1 MRYEESAVLEL
12 KEQVNADF
20 KKEIIAFANT
30 DGGEIFVGVARDG
43 SITGVENAEAEME
56 RIGNMI
62 RDGIKPDL
70 TAYTAIEKVME
81 GGQGVDPCHGV
92 PRLEA
97 ALPPDRQGAET
108 VRRFC
113 TAWSFLRPGHG

>member
-43 SITGVENAEAEME
+43 SITGVENAEA
-56 RIGNMI
+56 
-62 RDGIKPDL
+62 
-70 TAYTAIEKVME
+70 
-81 GGQGVDPCHGV
+81 
-92 PRLEA
+92 
-97 ALPPDRQGAET
+97 DRQHD
-108 VRRFC
+108 
-113 TAWSFLRPGHG
+113 PGRHQAGPNRLHRH

>member
-30 DGGEIFVGVARDG
+30 DGGEIFVGVAKDG

-62 RDGIKPDL
+62 RDGIKP
-70 TAYTAIEKVME
+70 
-81 GGQGVDPCHGV
+81 
-92 PRLEA
+92 
-97 ALPPDRQGAET
+97 PPLKRSWRA
-108 VRRFC
+108 VR
-113 TAWSFLRPGHG
+113 H

>member
-30 DGGEIFVGVARDG
+30 DGGEIFVGVAKDG

-70 TAYTAIEKVME
+70 TAYR
-81 GGQGVDPCHGV
+81 H
-92 PRLEA
+92 
-97 ALPPDRQGAET
+97 
-108 VRRFC
+108 
-113 TAWSFLRPGHG
+113 

>member
-70 TAYTAIEKVME
+70 TAYT
-81 GGQGVDPCHGV
+81 
-92 PRLEA
+92 RY
-97 ALPPDRQGAET
+97 
-108 VRRFC
+108 
-113 TAWSFLRPGHG
+113 

>member
-43 SITGVENAEAEME
+43 SITA
-56 RIGNMI
+56 
-62 RDGIKPDL
+62 
-70 TAYTAIEKVME
+70 
-81 GGQGVDPCHGV
+81 
-92 PRLEA
+92 
-97 ALPPDRQGAET
+97 
-108 VRRFC
+108 
-113 TAWSFLRPGHG
+113 

>member
-30 DGGEIFVGVARDG
+30 DGGEIFVGVAKDG
-43 SITGVENAEAEME
+43 SLTGVENAEAEME

-70 TAYTAIEKVME
+70 TAYTAI
-81 GGQGVDPCHGV
+81 
-92 PRLEA
+92 
-97 ALPPDRQGAET
+97 
-108 VRRFC
+108 
-113 TAWSFLRPGHG
+113 

>member
-30 DGGEIFVGVARDG
+30 DGGEIFVGVAKDG

-81 GGQGVDPCHGV
+81 G
-92 PRLEA
+92 
-97 ALPPDRQGAET
+97 
-108 VRRFC
+108 VR
-113 TAWSFLRPGHG
+113 H

>member
-70 TAYTAIEKVME
+70 TA
-81 GGQGVDPCHGV
+81 
-92 PRLEA
+92 
-97 ALPPDRQGAET
+97 
-108 VRRFC
+108 
-113 TAWSFLRPGHG
+113 

>member
-30 DGGEIFVGVARDG
+30 DGGEIFVGVAKDG

-70 TAYTAIEKVME
+70 TAYTAI
-81 GGQGVDPCHGV
+81 
-92 PRLEA
+92 
-97 ALPPDRQGAET
+97 
-108 VRRFC
+108 
-113 TAWSFLRPGHG
+113 

>member
-62 RDGIKPDL
+62 RDGHQ
-70 TAYTAIEKVME
+70 A
-81 GGQGVDPCHGV
+81 G
-92 PRLEA
+92 
-97 ALPPDRQGAET
+97 PDRLH
-108 VRRFC
+108 RY
-113 TAWSFLRPGHG
+113 

>member
-30 DGGEIFVGVARDG
+30 DGGEIFVGVAKDG

-62 RDGIKPDL
+62 RDGIKPDPVS
-70 TAYTAIEKVME
+70 YTHLALFADTSP
-81 GGQGVDPCHGV
+81 GDTTPV
-92 PRLEA
+92 P
-97 ALPPDRQGAET
+97 
-108 VRRFC
+108 
-113 TAWSFLRPGHG
+113 S